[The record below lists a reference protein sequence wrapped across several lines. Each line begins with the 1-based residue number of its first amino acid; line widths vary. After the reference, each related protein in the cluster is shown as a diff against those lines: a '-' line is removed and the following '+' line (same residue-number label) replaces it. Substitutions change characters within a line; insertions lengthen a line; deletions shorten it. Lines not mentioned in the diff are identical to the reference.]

1 MRKRPEWFA
10 PKRFGYGAG
19 FPIAWQGWAVFSAYC
34 VLLYLETQYLDPPSN
49 RFWFAVAILTALF
62 VLIAYFTTRGGWRFR
77 QGEDD

>member
-1 MRKRPEWFA
+1 MKTRWEWFA

-19 FPIAWQGWAVFSAYC
+19 FPIAWRGWAVFFFYC
-34 VLLYLETQYLDPPSN
+34 VLLYLATQYLDPPSS
-49 RFWFAVAILTALF
+49 RFWFAVAILTALC

>member
-19 FPIAWQGWAVFSAYC
+19 FPIAWQGWAVFFAYC
-34 VLLYLETQYLDPPSN
+34 VLLYLATQYLDPPSN